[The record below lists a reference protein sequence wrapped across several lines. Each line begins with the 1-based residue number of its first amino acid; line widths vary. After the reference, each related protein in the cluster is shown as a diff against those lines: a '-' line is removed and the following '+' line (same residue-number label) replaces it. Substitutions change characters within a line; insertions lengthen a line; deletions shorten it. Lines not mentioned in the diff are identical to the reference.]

1 VTKTYELSPAS
12 RQDLVDIEDAT
23 LEQFGLEQALR
34 MHDEFAAAFEKLA
47 ENPGLGHIRENL
59 SPSGKH
65 FHYWPVKKTFL
76 IVYRAGSSPLQIV
89 RVLHGK
95 RHVKAILGE

>member
-1 VTKTYELSPAS
+1 MSLSPAS
-12 RQDLVDIEDAT
+12 RLDLIEIEDST

-34 MHDEFAAAFEKLA
+34 MNDEFTAAFKKLA
-47 ENPGLGHIRENL
+47 KNPDLGHIREDL
-59 SPSGKH
+59 SPSNEI
-65 FHYWPVKKTFL
+65 FHYWPVKKSFL

-95 RHVKAILGE
+95 RHVKAILNKP